1 MSHLTVEFLARK
13 LFSHDKH
20 YSLFFFK
27 NEALREIGTKI
38 DKSDY
43 SILHHVTSLI
53 YIELCIIIKLFKKI
67 SNL

>member
-1 MSHLTVEFLARK
+1 MDKTKTGVLQK
-13 LFSHDKH
+13 LQNRGMRIILIV
-20 YSLFFFK
+20 YFFK

-53 YIELCIIIKLFKKI
+53 YIEL
-67 SNL
+67 